1 MRSSGCRD
9 RVYPHGRARGVR
21 CAVRAARA
29 RRTVVSAE
37 LDAIHLPSLENL
49 TLDTARLCAAS
60 VAVHTYWATGSDGA
74 AAAESPAALGAAAS
88 SVRCFFASGSPEVDI
103 AQFCGVVVR
112 GAGTI
117 SRGRASSA
125 QVLAVS
131 S

>member
-1 MRSSGCRD
+1 M
-9 RVYPHGRARGVR
+9 R

-74 AAAESPAALGAAAS
+74 AAESPAALGAAAS

-103 AQFCGVVVR
+103 AQ
-112 GAGTI
+112 I
-117 SRGRASSA
+117 
-125 QVLAVS
+125 L
-131 S
+131 

>member
-1 MRSSGCRD
+1 M
-9 RVYPHGRARGVR
+9 
-21 CAVRAARA
+21 RAARA

-74 AAAESPAALGAAAS
+74 AAAESPAALGAAS

-103 AQFCGVVVR
+103 AQ
-112 GAGTI
+112 I
-117 SRGRASSA
+117 LSRLRW
-125 QVLAVS
+125 
-131 S
+131 